1 MPHRLLSQTLT
12 TLERKF
18 SDLQS
23 AIASPSIPPHLQT
36 LLTNQVSE
44 IRASLDQTQLSLS
57 ICINQQISQEKGEL
71 SLIEQHSPPALETEY
86 KSISARHELRR
97 GEEFLRSIYDG
108 VAGAI
113 FVVDVTEDGD
123 FGYVGF
129 NSSCERLTGFTTSQ
143 IQGKTPEALFGA
155 ELGSKLRQN
164 YERCLQ
170 TKTAIVYEE
179 SIESKNKWSLTT
191 LTPLLNE
198 QGRIYRIIGT
208 AEDISDRKN
217 AEIALQQ
224 SEQRYRSL
232 IDATAQIVWATDGQG
247 YPRDITQWRAYTGQ
261 TEAEIQGWGWLDAV
275 HPDDREFTALAWNQA
290 ISTKSLYQIEHR
302 LRGADG
308 KYRYFAVRSVPILAP
323 DGSIREWLGTH
334 TDISSRKAAEDAIAL
349 SEARYQKIAANLP
362 GAIYQYVIHPNGSDN
377 FTYISPR
384 CRDLYEFDPKEVMSD
399 PSIMWSCIHPDDLPA
414 VQNSVMVA
422 AQNLQPW
429 SKEYRIVTRSM
440 KIKWCRASS
449 QPQKQANGD
458 IVWDGI
464 VIDVSDRKTAEL
476 AREQTEQQLKHK
488 AQELEQTLQQLQR
501 TQSQMIQSE
510 KMSSLGQLVAG
521 VAHEINNPVNFIY
534 GNLNHANDYTKDLL
548 QLINLYQKHYPNP
561 IPEIQEQTL
570 AIDLEFLIEDLPKLL
585 ASMKVGSERIQQI
598 VASLRTFSRMDESE
612 VKAVNIHDN
621 LDSTLMILQHR
632 LKPKTDFPAINI
644 IKEYGL
650 LPLVECYAGQLNQ
663 VFMNILSN
671 AIDALEDVHTS
682 EIGREQERINY
693 QSLAIHIRTEI
704 NDNCVTIRIADNGPG
719 ITEPVQK
726 RLFDPFFT
734 TKPVGKG
741 TGMGLAISYQVV
753 TERHGG
759 SLQCISSPGKG
770 AEFVIQIP
778 LKTC

>member
-488 AQELEQTLQQLQR
+488 AQE
-501 TQSQMIQSE
+501 
-510 KMSSLGQLVAG
+510 
-521 VAHEINNPVNFIY
+521 
-534 GNLNHANDYTKDLL
+534 
-548 QLINLYQKHYPNP
+548 
-561 IPEIQEQTL
+561 
-570 AIDLEFLIEDLPKLL
+570 
-585 ASMKVGSERIQQI
+585 
-598 VASLRTFSRMDESE
+598 
-612 VKAVNIHDN
+612 
-621 LDSTLMILQHR
+621 
-632 LKPKTDFPAINI
+632 
-644 IKEYGL
+644 
-650 LPLVECYAGQLNQ
+650 
-663 VFMNILSN
+663 
-671 AIDALEDVHTS
+671 
-682 EIGREQERINY
+682 
-693 QSLAIHIRTEI
+693 
-704 NDNCVTIRIADNGPG
+704 
-719 ITEPVQK
+719 
-726 RLFDPFFT
+726 
-734 TKPVGKG
+734 
-741 TGMGLAISYQVV
+741 
-753 TERHGG
+753 
-759 SLQCISSPGKG
+759 
-770 AEFVIQIP
+770 
-778 LKTC
+778 

>member
-1 MPHRLLSQTLT
+1 
-12 TLERKF
+12 
-18 SDLQS
+18 
-23 AIASPSIPPHLQT
+23 
-36 LLTNQVSE
+36 
-44 IRASLDQTQLSLS
+44 
-57 ICINQQISQEKGEL
+57 
-71 SLIEQHSPPALETEY
+71 
-86 KSISARHELRR
+86 
-97 GEEFLRSIYDG
+97 
-108 VAGAI
+108 
-113 FVVDVTEDGD
+113 
-123 FGYVGF
+123 
-129 NSSCERLTGFTTSQ
+129 
-143 IQGKTPEALFGA
+143 
-155 ELGSKLRQN
+155 
-164 YERCLQ
+164 
-170 TKTAIVYEE
+170 
-179 SIESKNKWSLTT
+179 
-191 LTPLLNE
+191 
-198 QGRIYRIIGT
+198 
-208 AEDISDRKN
+208 
-217 AEIALQQ
+217 
-224 SEQRYRSL
+224 
-232 IDATAQIVWATDGQG
+232 
-247 YPRDITQWRAYTGQ
+247 
-261 TEAEIQGWGWLDAV
+261 
-275 HPDDREFTALAWNQA
+275 
-290 ISTKSLYQIEHR
+290 
-302 LRGADG
+302 
-308 KYRYFAVRSVPILAP
+308 
-323 DGSIREWLGTH
+323 
-334 TDISSRKAAEDAIAL
+334 
-349 SEARYQKIAANLP
+349 
-362 GAIYQYVIHPNGSDN
+362 
-377 FTYISPR
+377 
-384 CRDLYEFDPKEVMSD
+384 
-399 PSIMWSCIHPDDLPA
+399 
-414 VQNSVMVA
+414 
-422 AQNLQPW
+422 
-429 SKEYRIVTRSM
+429 
-440 KIKWCRASS
+440 
-449 QPQKQANGD
+449 
-458 IVWDGI
+458 
-464 VIDVSDRKTAEL
+464 
-476 AREQTEQQLKHK
+476 
-488 AQELEQTLQQLQR
+488 
-501 TQSQMIQSE
+501 MIQSE